1 MPKPNPASPFQ
12 RRNKYR
18 VAPKA
23 LRTDANGKVYASKAE
38 MLYAA
43 QLRAI
48 GASFI
53 EQPRVMLGDSGIV
66 YVSDFYIKGED
77 GPEYVDVK
85 GVQTP
90 VFKLKKKL
98 WKVYGPA
105 PLRIVRRDHGRFVT
119 VEIVPKGTKADRA

>member
-43 QLRAI
+43 QLRLM
-48 GASFI
+48 GVPFT
-53 EQPRVMLGDSGIV
+53 EQPRIKLGDTGIV
-66 YVSDFYIKGED
+66 YVPDFYVHAG
-77 GPEYVDVK
+77 GVPEYVDVK
-85 GVQTP
+85 GVQTAA
-90 VFKLKKKL
+90 FRIKKKL
-98 WKVYGPA
+98 WKLYGPDT
-105 PLRIVRRDHGRFVT
+105 LRIVKRDHGRFVT
-119 VEIVPKGTKADRA
+119 VEIVPKGTKADCA

>member
-1 MPKPNPASPFQ
+1 MSKPNPASPFQ